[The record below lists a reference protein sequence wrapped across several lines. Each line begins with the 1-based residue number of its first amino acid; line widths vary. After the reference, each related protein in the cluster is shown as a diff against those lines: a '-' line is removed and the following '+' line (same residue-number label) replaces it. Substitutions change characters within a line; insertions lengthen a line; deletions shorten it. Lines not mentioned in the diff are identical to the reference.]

1 MQVRLVGRPPLLN
14 AAVAT
19 VSVPMLKNA
28 SRKRVGPCHA
38 ASVEDGGDAD
48 ALGVHVCGDCQI
60 PTVLS
65 WLELAPSEARL
76 AWLESLPSDRLST
89 HTGLLSGASGGSRRE
104 RLVRFRGL
112 GGLAIKRC
120 ICEPREPHGTS
131 GD

>member
-89 HTGLLSGASGGSRRE
+89 SSIASAPTPDCYPVLRAALVGSDSYDF
-104 RLVRFRGL
+104 V
-112 GGLAIKRC
+112 A
-120 ICEPREPHGTS
+120 
-131 GD
+131 